1 MTLTSTLRYLIGM
14 LALSGGVVVCAQSA
28 NVSSP
33 ELVVIQAQRTL
44 IAQEKK
50 QVLDQFQTISKAC
63 WQKFAVNDCLALA
76 RRQKYQALAPL
87 DQREIQLNAKER
99 ELKELDRQQRLTDK
113 ASSKGVN

>member
-50 QVLDQFQTISKAC
+50 QVLYQFQTTSKAC

>member
-50 QVLDQFQTISKAC
+50 QVLDEF
-63 WQKFAVNDCLALA
+63 
-76 RRQKYQALAPL
+76 
-87 DQREIQLNAKER
+87 
-99 ELKELDRQQRLTDK
+99 
-113 ASSKGVN
+113 

>member
-1 MTLTSTLRYLIGM
+1 MTLTFTLRHLIGM
-14 LALSGGVVVCAQSA
+14 LALSGGVAVCAQSA

-33 ELVVIQAQRTL
+33 ELVDIQAQRTL

-50 QVLDQFQTISKAC
+50 QVLDQFQTTSKAC

-99 ELKELDRQQRLTDK
+99 ELKELDRQERLTDK

>member
-1 MTLTSTLRYLIGM
+1 MTLTSSLRQLIGM
-14 LALSGGVVVCAQSA
+14 LALSGGVAVCAQSV
-28 NVSSP
+28 NISSP
-33 ELVVIQAQRTL
+33 ELVDIQAQRSL
-44 IAQEKK
+44 ISQEKK
-50 QVLDQFQTISKAC
+50 QVLDQFQTNSKAC

-113 ASSKGVN
+113 ASSKGVH

>member
-1 MTLTSTLRYLIGM
+1 MTLTFPLRHLIGM
-14 LALSGGVVVCAQSA
+14 LALFGGVAVCAQSI
-28 NVSSP
+28 NVTAP
-33 ELVVIQAQRTL
+33 ELGDIQAQRAA

-50 QVLDQFQTISKAC
+50 QVLDLFQSTSKAC

-99 ELKELDRQQRLTDK
+99 ELKELDRQQRLSDK
-113 ASSKGVN
+113 ASSKGAN